1 MVDGQTLPLN
11 NNIILLPFWG
21 GGLFS
26 LGLVMGAFH

>member
-21 GGLFS
+21 GLFS